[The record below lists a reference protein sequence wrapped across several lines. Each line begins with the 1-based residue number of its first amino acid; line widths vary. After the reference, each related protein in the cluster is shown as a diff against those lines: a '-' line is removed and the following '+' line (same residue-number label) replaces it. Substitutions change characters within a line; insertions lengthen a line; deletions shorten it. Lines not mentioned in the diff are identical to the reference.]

1 MNDFTLAY
9 DRFVPEEEGLREALT
24 STGNG
29 YFCTRGAA
37 EWEDAHDVHY
47 PGTYAHGGYNRETT
61 IMGGRPVLNEDLV
74 NLPNWLVLKLLI
86 EGEEA
91 IGFDNVELLSYRHEL
106 DVRNAVVMRK
116 VHFRDRAGR
125 ETTLRSR
132 RFVSMAH
139 VHQAG
144 IEWTVTPENWSGRVE
159 VITALDGRVTNRGV
173 ARYRELE
180 GRHLDPVSPR
190 TFGAEV
196 IALKVQTRQ
205 SNLYVAEAARTR
217 AYRGEDLIEV
227 ERGLYQMEDYIQQVL
242 AFDVRQGEPVRV
254 EKMVAFYT
262 SHDRAI
268 NETLGSAGKSAARYP
283 SFAEALERHR
293 RAWEELWE
301 VCDLRLPG
309 NERVQLLLRFHISH
323 ILQVC

>member
-37 EWEDAHDVHY
+37 EWEDGHGVHY

-125 ETTLRSR
+125 ETALRSR

-159 VITALDGRVTNRGV
+159 LITALDGRVTNRGV

-205 SNLYVAEAARTR
+205 SHLYISQAARTR
-217 AYRGEDLIEV
+217 VFEGSVLLAV
-227 ERGLYQMEDYIQQVL
+227 ERSLYQMEDYIQQVL
-242 AFDVRQGEPVRV
+242 AFDVRQGAPARV
-254 EKMVAFYT
+254 EKMLTF
-262 SHDRAI
+262 
-268 NETLGSAGKSAARYP
+268 
-283 SFAEALERHR
+283 
-293 RAWEELWE
+293 W
-301 VCDLRLPG
+301 
-309 NERVQLLLRFHISH
+309 
-323 ILQVC
+323 